1 MERLREFETI
11 FYPKSVAVIGASTET
26 TKFGTV
32 FLDSLVQFG
41 FKGKIYP
48 VNPQAKEILGLKAYP
63 NVKDIPDPVDLVFI
77 TVPASAVPKV
87 LEDCVT
93 KNVRAVVILTAG
105 FGETGKEEGRKLER
119 EIVRISKEGNVR
131 VVGPNCFGVYCPAS
145 GLTLLPGANFSK
157 ESGNVA
163 FLSQSGGYA
172 ERFCQEAKGW
182 GIRFS
187 KVVSYG
193 NACDLNE
200 TNFIEYLAEDS
211 ETRIIALYVEGVK
224 DGQRFLQ
231 TVQKVNKRKPVI
243 VWKGGLSE
251 GGGRAVA
258 SHTGAL
264 GGRKEIWDAFFRQ
277 TGAVRVNSLEELIDT
292 VLIFQHFSS
301 SCGRRVA
308 VVGTGGGTGVAAADA
323 CERAGLLVPAFNAET
338 LEQLRRLIPPIGASI
353 QNPIDLG
360 NPWTSP
366 PIYRRIIEA
375 VSSDPQIDALIIVM
389 WHLPLFYAR
398 RELLWKFFQQIVE
411 VPITISK
418 RQRKPVVMVLCATPT
433 EVEMLEVEGEWR
445 RIKDRYL
452 AAGIPVYPTVER
464 TTKALANFVAYHK
477 FQKHETD
484 LGLSLEG

>member
-1 MERLREFETI
+1 MQRLREFEAI
-11 FYPKSVAVIGASTET
+11 FYPNSVAVIGASTET

-32 FLDSLVQFG
+32 FLNSLVQFG
-41 FKGKIYP
+41 FKGRIYP
-48 VNPQAKEILGLKAYP
+48 INPQAKEISGLKTYP
-63 NVKDIPDPVDLVFI
+63 NVKDIPDPVDLAFI
-77 TVPASAVPKV
+77 TIPASAVPKV
-87 LEDCVT
+87 LEDCIA
-93 KNVRAVVILTAG
+93 KNVGAVVILTAG
-105 FGETGKEEGRKLER
+105 FGETGNEEGRKLER
-119 EIVRISKEGNVR
+119 EIAKISKEGDVR
-131 VVGPNCFGVYCPAS
+131 VVGPNCFGIYCPES
-145 GLTLLPGANFSK
+145 GLTLLPGANYSK

-163 FLSQSGGYA
+163 FLSQSGGYT

-200 TNFIEYLAEDS
+200 TDFIEYLAEDP
-211 ETRIIALYVEGVK
+211 ETKIIALYIEGVK
-224 DGQRFLQ
+224 YGQRFLQ
-231 TVQKVNKRKPVI
+231 TVKEVNKKKPVI

-264 GGRKEIWDAFFRQ
+264 GGRREIWDAFFRQ
-277 TGAVRVNSLEELIDT
+277 TDAVRVNSLEELIDT
-292 VLIFQHFSS
+292 TLIFQHLSS
-301 SCGRRVA
+301 PCGRRIA
-308 VVGTGGGTGVAAADA
+308 VIGTGGGTAVAAADA
-323 CERAGLLVPAFNAET
+323 CERAGLRVPAFNTKT
-338 LEQLRRLIPPIGASI
+338 LEQLRTLIPPIGTST

-360 NPWTSP
+360 NPWTPSST
-366 PIYRRIIEA
+366 YRQIIKVA
-375 VSSDPQIDALIIVM
+375 SSDPQIDALIIVM

-398 RELLWKFFQQIVE
+398 RELLWKSFQQIIE

-433 EVEMLEVEGEWR
+433 EVEVLEVEGEWR

-464 TTKALANFVAYHK
+464 AAKALTNFVAYHEK
-477 FQKHETD
+477 RKDNSSTK
-484 LGLSLEG
+484 

>member
-1 MERLREFETI
+1 MERLREFEAI

-48 VNPQAKEILGLKAYP
+48 VNPQAKEILGLKTYP
-63 NVKDIPDPVDLVFI
+63 NVKDIPDPVDLAFI
-77 TVPASAVPKV
+77 TIPVSAVPKV
-87 LEDCVT
+87 LEDCIA
-93 KNVRAVVILTAG
+93 KNVGAVVILTAG
-105 FGETGKEEGRKLER
+105 FGETGTEEGRNLER
-119 EIVRISKEGNVR
+119 EIVKISKEGDVR
-131 VVGPNCFGVYCPAS
+131 VVGPNCFGIYCPAS

-157 ESGNVA
+157 ESGNVS
-163 FLSQSGGYA
+163 FLSQSGGYT
-172 ERFCQEAKGW
+172 ERFCQQAKGW
-182 GIRFS
+182 RIRFS

-200 TNFIEYLAEDS
+200 TDFMEYLAEDP
-211 ETRIIALYVEGVK
+211 ETKIIALYIEGVK
-224 DGQRFLQ
+224 DGKRFLQ
-231 TVQKVNKRKPVI
+231 TVQEVNKRKPVI

-264 GGRKEIWDAFFRQ
+264 GGRKDIWDAFFRQ
-277 TGAVRVNSLEELIDT
+277 TGAVRVNSLKELIDT
-292 VLIFQHFSS
+292 TLIFQHLSS
-301 SCGRRVA
+301 SYGRRVA

-323 CERAGLLVPAFNAET
+323 CERAGLRVPAFNTKT
-338 LEQLRRLIPPIGASI
+338 LEQLRTLVPPIGTSI

-360 NPWTSP
+360 NPWTP
-366 PIYRRIIEA
+366 PSTYRRIIKVA
-375 VSSDPQIDALIIVM
+375 SSDPQIDALIIVM

-398 RELLWKFFQQIVE
+398 RELLWNFFQQIVE
-411 VPITISK
+411 VPITIGK
-418 RQRKPVVMVLCATPT
+418 MQRKPLVIVLCATPT

-452 AAGIPVYPTVER
+452 SAGIPVYPTVER
-464 TTKALANFVAYHK
+464 AAKALTNFVAYHE
-477 FQKHETD
+477 FQKHNTD
-484 LGLSLEG
+484 LSAK